1 MKNLSIDFLRSF
13 VLIAQ
18 TGSYTQCAEQL
29 QRTQPAISLQIKKL
43 EEMIG
48 EKLFSRDKNRLA
60 LTGAGSRLL
69 SYGEKIVALNDQAMA
84 EFGKPQVTGNI
95 RLGIPSEFSTTLMP
109 KIIRRF
115 TQTYPEISL
124 EVHCALSKDLLSEPL
139 KSQFDLILSLQETPD
154 PQQDGYIISDQ
165 LVWVGSQRF
174 VNSVPVKLPIIA
186 APSPC
191 IYRKRATNLLSA
203 IKKPWQV
210 VYTIADL
217 NGIQT
222 AINAGLGITV
232 LAKSSVPPGLHV
244 LSNSES
250 LPELGHVGV
259 CLVNP
264 QKVSSKAISLLTE
277 TITNE
282 VANF

>member
-1 MKNLSIDFLRSF
+1 M
-13 VLIAQ
+13 
-18 TGSYTQCAEQL
+18 
-29 QRTQPAISLQIKKL
+29 PA
-43 EEMIG
+43 
-48 EKLFSRDKNRLA
+48 
-60 LTGAGSRLL
+60 
-69 SYGEKIVALNDQAMA
+69 
-84 EFGKPQVTGNI
+84 
-95 RLGIPSEFSTTLMP
+95 
-109 KIIRRF
+109 
-115 TQTYPEISL
+115 
-124 EVHCALSKDLLSEPL
+124 
-139 KSQFDLILSLQETPD
+139 
-154 PQQDGYIISDQ
+154 
-165 LVWVGSQRF
+165 
-174 VNSVPVKLPIIA
+174 KLPIIA

-191 IYRKRATNLLSA
+191 IYRKRATSLLSA

-222 AINAGLGITV
+222 AINEGLGITV
-232 LAKSSVPPGLHV
+232 LAKSSVPSGLHV